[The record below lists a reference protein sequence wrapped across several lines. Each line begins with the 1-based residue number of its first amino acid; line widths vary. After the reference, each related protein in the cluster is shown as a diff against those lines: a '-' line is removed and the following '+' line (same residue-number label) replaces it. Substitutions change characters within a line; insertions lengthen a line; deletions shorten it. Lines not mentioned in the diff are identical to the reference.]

1 MEEEGFEIV
10 INDTPVWI
18 TNKRAI
24 ALCPD
29 AAKRILNAAHAIFSA
44 IERGAIQDAIGVARQ
59 QLIHRPKQVLTTLTA
74 ELGEMSQALVATAL
88 RRSQ

>member
-29 AAKRILNAAHAIFSA
+29 AAKRILNATHAMFSA
-44 IERGAIQDAIGVARQ
+44 IERGAFRTLSGWQDNSSS
-59 QLIHRPKQVLTTLTA
+59 TA
-74 ELGEMSQALVATAL
+74 PS
-88 RRSQ
+88 RS